1 MNSLE
6 DRLREAYHAAADTVR
21 PETVLPG
28 GVRGLHGDGHPAARP
43 GRRRRSRSPL
53 LVPLAA
59 AVAVTVVVGTV
70 YVLGSQL
77 FRGAGPQQPPA
88 SPTLYIYSY
97 GYSGEVSHTDPLGR
111 TVTPVNTATG
121 APGKPI
127 HVGVPG
133 GPPKDYYGLPP
144 GGQIVITPDGKTAY
158 LTTGS
163 SVTPVNTATGTPG
176 KPIRVGLG
184 RFGVSVPQIAIT
196 PNGKTAYVTG
206 PFGWV
211 TPISTATNTP
221 GKPIHVAGGHIR
233 AIAITPNG
241 KTAYVTTNTGAVTPI
256 TTATNTVGAAAYVN
270 GGPRSWGGA
279 IAITPDGKTAYVT
292 TLSGVTPITT
302 ATNTPG
308 TPIFNHGQADSF
320 GPGSASE
327 NIAITPDGK
336 TVYVLNQNGSVT
348 PINTAT
354 NKPGPLIGSGRFN
367 ALAALGGTGQIAIT
381 PDGKTVYAMT
391 WADCNLG
398 AGGHATCPVTVTPI
412 NTATNAPD
420 APITFDVAAGS
431 ISQIAITPDGKTAYA
446 TTGSTVTPIST
457 ATNTPGTPIHVPG
470 AGYETIAITP

>member
-1 MNSLE
+1 VNSLE

-121 APGKPI
+121 
-127 HVGVPG
+127 
-133 GPPKDYYGLPP
+133 
-144 GGQIVITPDGKTAY
+144 
-158 LTTGS
+158 
-163 SVTPVNTATGTPG
+163 TPG

-221 GKPIHVAGGHIR
+221 G
-233 AIAITPNG
+233 
-241 KTAYVTTNTGAVTPI
+241 
-256 TTATNTVGAAAYVN
+256 
-270 GGPRSWGGA
+270 
-279 IAITPDGKTAYVT
+279 
-292 TLSGVTPITT
+292 
-302 ATNTPG
+302 
-308 TPIFNHGQADSF
+308 
-320 GPGSASE
+320 
-327 NIAITPDGK
+327 
-336 TVYVLNQNGSVT
+336 
-348 PINTAT
+348 
-354 NKPGPLIGSGRFN
+354 
-367 ALAALGGTGQIAIT
+367 
-381 PDGKTVYAMT
+381 
-391 WADCNLG
+391 
-398 AGGHATCPVTVTPI
+398 
-412 NTATNAPD
+412 
-420 APITFDVAAGS
+420 
-431 ISQIAITPDGKTAYA
+431 
-446 TTGSTVTPIST
+446 
-457 ATNTPGTPIHVPG
+457 
-470 AGYETIAITP
+470 